1 MSEPRPILIIEDV
14 EADFALLAQQLRRHG
29 LNVRCVRVASRTGLH
44 QALGA
49 GDWHA
54 VLAHHGIP
62 GIDCHAYLADIRA
75 RAPEV
80 PVIVISGHVGEEE
93 MADLFAL
100 GAVDLVLTDRLARL
114 GPAVERSL
122 QLGSERRRRHA
133 AEQALRDHQERL
145 RLALVAA
152 EMNAFEY
159 DPATDQVRRTGGLSD
174 ILGLPEI
181 GTGADFLAMVHPA
194 DVDDMVRVLQGLTPD
209 APSYRCEYRVR
220 APDGSYHWIA
230 DTGAARF
237 DDEGRIN
244 RIVGIRQDISLRK
257 EVEDTLRQATTVFAS
272 TQEGVAITDPDG
284 NILRANPAFT
294 TITEYE
300 EAEYLGRN
308 IRLLAS
314 GRQDR
319 AFFQSMWAALR
330 SVGYW
335 QGEIWNR
342 RKSGEIYPEWLTI
355 STVRDD
361 LGRATGY
368 VGVFTD
374 ISRIRHAATHL
385 EHLAHH
391 DALTDLPN
399 RVLLRSRLGHSLDR
413 ARRSGSG
420 CAVIFLDLDHFKPVN
435 DRLGHLAGD
444 ELLRQVA
451 TRIRSRLR
459 EPDTLA
465 RWGGDEFVAVI
476 EDIGDGAARLAGELI
491 DLLQPPFVL
500 AGGALASI
508 GASAGVSLFP
518 RDGDGPEPLLRHA
531 DEALYQAK
539 NAGRNCW
546 RIYGEAPGSRG
557 GPPRDA
563 EG

>member
-1 MSEPRPILIIEDV
+1 M
-14 EADFALLAQQLRRHG
+14 
-29 LNVRCVRVASRTGLH
+29 
-44 QALGA
+44 
-49 GDWHA
+49 
-54 VLAHHGIP
+54 
-62 GIDCHAYLADIRA
+62 
-75 RAPEV
+75 
-80 PVIVISGHVGEEE
+80 
-93 MADLFAL
+93 
-100 GAVDLVLTDRLARL
+100 
-114 GPAVERSL
+114 
-122 QLGSERRRRHA
+122 
-133 AEQALRDHQERL
+133 
-145 RLALVAA
+145 
-152 EMNAFEY
+152 
-159 DPATDQVRRTGGLSD
+159 
-174 ILGLPEI
+174 
-181 GTGADFLAMVHPA
+181 
-194 DVDDMVRVLQGLTPD
+194 
-209 APSYRCEYRVR
+209 
-220 APDGSYHWIA
+220 
-230 DTGAARF
+230 
-237 DDEGRIN
+237 
-244 RIVGIRQDISLRK
+244 
-257 EVEDTLRQATTVFAS
+257 
-272 TQEGVAITDPDG
+272 
-284 NILRANPAFT
+284 
-294 TITEYE
+294 
-300 EAEYLGRN
+300 
-308 IRLLAS
+308 LAS

-361 LGRATGY
+361 VGTATGY

-374 ISRIRHAATHL
+374 ISRIRHAATQL

-444 ELLRQVA
+444 ELLREVA
-451 TRIRSRLR
+451 VRIRSRLR

-476 EDIGDGAARLAGELI
+476 EDIGDGAARLASELI

-500 AGGALASI
+500 TGGALASI

-518 RDGDGPEPLLRHA
+518 RDGDDPEPLLRHA

-546 RIYGEAPGSRG
+546 RIYGEAPRTQNGHPHG
-557 GPPRDA
+557 
-563 EG
+563 EEV